1 MRLLMIIW
9 LVLLP
14 FTLGTELKWGIVAI
28 TSVTA
33 WTMLQVSEQRHH
45 VTPSLALHTRH
56 TRYAS
61 HLQVEEIAVQI
72 EDPFGSKA
80 NDLPLEAYTLAV
92 QADVLRLLD
101 EASIGASSRG
111 LAGALSPRRPTA
123 RPRPPARARQHR
135 RRQLITAERRLRAA
149 WAHYN
154 RHNRVG
160 TTMPALER
168 LRSEPF
174 NPK

>member
-1 MRLLMIIW
+1 M
-9 LVLLP
+9 
-14 FTLGTELKWGIVAI
+14 
-28 TSVTA
+28 
-33 WTMLQVSEQRHH
+33 
-45 VTPSLALHTRH
+45 
-56 TRYAS
+56 
-61 HLQVEEIAVQI
+61 LQVEEIAVQI

-111 LAGALSPRRPTA
+111 LAGALSPPP
-123 RPRPPARARQHR
+123 RPRAPARAAPAPQPC
-135 RRQLITAERRLRAA
+135 RRQLITTERQLRAA

-154 RHNRVG
+154 RHNRRAG
-160 TTMPALER
+160 TTAPALER

>member
-1 MRLLMIIW
+1 M
-9 LVLLP
+9 
-14 FTLGTELKWGIVAI
+14 
-28 TSVTA
+28 
-33 WTMLQVSEQRHH
+33 
-45 VTPSLALHTRH
+45 
-56 TRYAS
+56 
-61 HLQVEEIAVQI
+61 LQVEEIAVQI

-111 LAGALSPRRPTA
+111 LAGALPADPPA
-123 RPRPPARARQHR
+123 RPQPPARARQHR
-135 RRQLITAERRLRAA
+135 RRQLFTTERQLRAA

-154 RHNRVG
+154 RHNNRAG
-160 TTMPALER
+160 TTAPALER

>member
-1 MRLLMIIW
+1 M
-9 LVLLP
+9 
-14 FTLGTELKWGIVAI
+14 
-28 TSVTA
+28 
-33 WTMLQVSEQRHH
+33 
-45 VTPSLALHTRH
+45 
-56 TRYAS
+56 
-61 HLQVEEIAVQI
+61 LQVEEIAVQI

-111 LAGALSPRRPTA
+111 LAGALPADPPARPPA
-123 RPRPPARARQHR
+123 RPRPPARR
-135 RRQLITAERRLRAA
+135 RPLITTERQLRAA

-154 RHNRVG
+154 RHNRAG

>member
-33 WTMLQVSEQRHH
+33 WTMLQVRAASRDAD
-45 VTPSLALHTRH
+45 PRLALHTRH
-56 TRYAS
+56 TRSSS

-111 LAGALSPRRPTA
+111 LAGALAPPPRGRL
-123 RPRPPARARQHR
+123 RGPPARR
-135 RRQLITAERRLRAA
+135 RPLITAERRLRAA

-154 RHNRVG
+154 RHNRAG
-160 TTMPALER
+160 TTAPALER

>member
-1 MRLLMIIW
+1 M
-9 LVLLP
+9 
-14 FTLGTELKWGIVAI
+14 
-28 TSVTA
+28 
-33 WTMLQVSEQRHH
+33 
-45 VTPSLALHTRH
+45 
-56 TRYAS
+56 
-61 HLQVEEIAVQI
+61 QI

-111 LAGALSPRRPTA
+111 LAGALAPPRPTN
-123 RPRPPARARQHR
+123 RPPAPASPPAR
-135 RRQLITAERRLRAA
+135 RRQLITAERQLRAA

-154 RHNRVG
+154 RHNRAGKTV
-160 TTMPALER
+160 PALER

>member
-1 MRLLMIIW
+1 MTPRLTHL
-9 LVLLP
+9 
-14 FTLGTELKWGIVAI
+14 
-28 TSVTA
+28 S
-33 WTMLQVSEQRHH
+33 
-45 VTPSLALHTRH
+45 H
-56 TRYAS
+56 TRYS

-111 LAGALSPRRPTA
+111 LAGALSP
-123 RPRPPARARQHR
+123 PRPPDQPPARSPAR

-154 RHNRVG
+154 RHNRAG
-160 TTMPALER
+160 TTAPALER

>member
-1 MRLLMIIW
+1 M
-9 LVLLP
+9 
-14 FTLGTELKWGIVAI
+14 
-28 TSVTA
+28 
-33 WTMLQVSEQRHH
+33 
-45 VTPSLALHTRH
+45 
-56 TRYAS
+56 
-61 HLQVEEIAVQI
+61 QI

-111 LAGALSPRRPTA
+111 LAGALVPPRRPARPPAPA
-123 RPRPPARARQHR
+123 RPRPPAR
-135 RRQLITAERRLRAA
+135 RRQLITTERRLRAA

-154 RHNRVG
+154 RHNRAG
-160 TTMPALER
+160 TPMPALER

>member
-1 MRLLMIIW
+1 M
-9 LVLLP
+9 
-14 FTLGTELKWGIVAI
+14 
-28 TSVTA
+28 
-33 WTMLQVSEQRHH
+33 
-45 VTPSLALHTRH
+45 
-56 TRYAS
+56 
-61 HLQVEEIAVQI
+61 LQVEEIAVQI

-111 LAGALSPRRPTA
+111 LAGALAPDPRA
-123 RPRPPARARQHR
+123 RPPARPPAR
-135 RRQLITAERRLRAA
+135 RRQLITAERQLRAA

-154 RHNRVG
+154 RHNRARAG
-160 TTMPALER
+160 TTAPALER

>member
-1 MRLLMIIW
+1 M
-9 LVLLP
+9 
-14 FTLGTELKWGIVAI
+14 
-28 TSVTA
+28 
-33 WTMLQVSEQRHH
+33 
-45 VTPSLALHTRH
+45 
-56 TRYAS
+56 
-61 HLQVEEIAVQI
+61 QI

-111 LAGALSPRRPTA
+111 LAGALAPDPRARPTA
-123 RPRPPARARQHR
+123 PARPRSPAR

-154 RHNRVG
+154 RHNRAG
-160 TTMPALER
+160 TTAPALER